1 MSPEE
6 EIATEKEAERELSA
20 QSPAAPT
27 GMAAGFAMFTLTGN
41 AGPLIAQWE
50 LLRAAL
56 QQVQE
61 LAEQAGPTMPEVLEV
76 LDRIAKKSER
86 PSPYELGS

>member
-27 GMAAGFAMFTLTGN
+27 GMAAGFAMLTLTGN
-41 AGPLIAQWE
+41 AGPLIAQLE

-56 QQVQE
+56 EQVQE
-61 LAEQAGPTMPEVLEV
+61 LRNKRARQCRKFWRCLIVLEEKRATV
-76 LDRIAKKSER
+76 ALRTR
-86 PSPYELGS
+86 